1 MKILVAVKRVV
12 DAKIKVRPLPDHS
25 GVDVKL
31 AKMAMNPFDEI
42 AIEKAVTLRE
52 AGVADE
58 VVAVTVG
65 PLKAVDT
72 LRVAMAIGADRA
84 VHVRTDESL
93 EPLAVA
99 KVLRAVATVYTE
111 VIRDTP
117 LLLQLYFFYFLL
129 PDILPALKLSKFACI
144 TIALVINSGAY
155 MSEVFRSGI
164 QSIDRGQTEAARSLG
179 LSARQT
185 MMRIIL
191 PQAFKNVLPA
201 MCNEFVAVTKE
212 TSLASTFY
220 VGDLMTQYQ
229 TISGKTYLVIEP
241 LVIIGVIYF
250 VVTFSMSKLITVLE
264 RRLKNDD

>member
-1 MKILVAVKRVV
+1 M
-12 DAKIKVRPLPDHS
+12 
-25 GVDVKL
+25 L
-31 AKMAMNPFDEI
+31 ANIQRLLLKYGMNFLNGLGT
-42 AIEKAVTLRE
+42 TLLL
-52 AGVADE
+52 ALISV
-58 VVAVTVG
+58 
-65 PLKAVDT
+65 
-72 LRVAMAIGADRA
+72 AIGCVIGAF
-84 VHVRTDESL
+84 
-93 EPLAVA
+93 VA
-99 KVLRAVATVYTE
+99 IMRLSRSKVLNSIATVYTE
-111 VIRDTP
+111 IIRDTP

-129 PDILPALKLSKFACI
+129 PDLLPAMRLSKFTCI
-144 TIALVINSGAY
+144 AVALVINSGAY

-179 LSARQT
+179 LSASQT
-185 MMRIIL
+185 MTRIVL

-250 VVTFSMSKLITVLE
+250 VVTFTLSKLIAVLE
-264 RRLKNDD
+264 RRLKSGD

>member
-1 MKILVAVKRVV
+1 M
-12 DAKIKVRPLPDHS
+12 
-25 GVDVKL
+25 L
-31 AKMAMNPFDEI
+31 ANIQRLLLKYGMNFLNGLGT
-42 AIEKAVTLRE
+42 TLLL
-52 AGVADE
+52 ALISV
-58 VVAVTVG
+58 
-65 PLKAVDT
+65 
-72 LRVAMAIGADRA
+72 AIGCVIGAF
-84 VHVRTDESL
+84 
-93 EPLAVA
+93 VA
-99 KVLRAVATVYTE
+99 IMRLSRSKVLGGIATVYTE

-129 PDILPALKLSKFACI
+129 PDLLPAMRLSKFTCI
-144 TIALVINSGAY
+144 AVALVINSGAY

-164 QSIDRGQTEAARSLG
+164 QSVDRGQTEAARSLG
-179 LSARQT
+179 LSASQT
-185 MMRIIL
+185 MTRIVL

-250 VVTFSMSKLITVLE
+250 VVTFTMSKLISVLE
-264 RRLKNDD
+264 RRLKSGD

>member
-1 MKILVAVKRVV
+1 M
-12 DAKIKVRPLPDHS
+12 
-25 GVDVKL
+25 L
-31 AKMAMNPFDEI
+31 ANIQRLLLKYGMNFLNGLGT
-42 AIEKAVTLRE
+42 TLLL
-52 AGVADE
+52 ALISV
-58 VVAVTVG
+58 
-65 PLKAVDT
+65 
-72 LRVAMAIGADRA
+72 AIGCVIGAF
-84 VHVRTDESL
+84 
-93 EPLAVA
+93 VA
-99 KVLRAVATVYTE
+99 IMRLSRSKVLGGIATVYTE

-129 PDILPALKLSKFACI
+129 PDLLPAMRLSKFTCI
-144 TIALVINSGAY
+144 AVALVINSGAY

-179 LSARQT
+179 LSASQT
-185 MMRIIL
+185 MTRIVL

-250 VVTFSMSKLITVLE
+250 VVTFTMSKLIAVLE
-264 RRLKNDD
+264 RRLKADD

>member
-84 VHVRTDESL
+84 GSRPAPDESL

-99 KVLRAVATVYTE
+99 KVLRAVVE
-111 VIRDTP
+111 REKPDLV
-117 LLLQLYFFYFLL
+117 LLGKQ
-129 PDILPALKLSKFACI
+129 A
-144 TIALVINSGAY
+144 
-155 MSEVFRSGI
+155 
-164 QSIDRGQTEAARSLG
+164 IDDDANQTGQM
-179 LSARQT
+179 LSALCDMPLATFANEIVLEGGRWVVTRETDGGTQT
-185 MMRIIL
+185 VSLATPAVVTADLRL
-191 PQAFKNVLPA
+191 AEPRYVTLPA
-201 MCNEFVAVTKE
+201 MGKARKKPVEDIE
-212 TSLASTFY
+212 LAGLGIDTAPRIRILG
-220 VGDLMTQYQ
+220 VEEPPARKAGVMV
-229 TISGKTYLVIEP
+229 SGVDELVD
-241 LVIIGVIYF
+241 
-250 VVTFSMSKLITVLE
+250 
-264 RRLKNDD
+264 RLKNEAHVI

>member
-1 MKILVAVKRVV
+1 M
-12 DAKIKVRPLPDHS
+12 
-25 GVDVKL
+25 L
-31 AKMAMNPFDEI
+31 ANIQRLLLKYGMNFLNGLGT
-42 AIEKAVTLRE
+42 TLLL
-52 AGVADE
+52 ALISV
-58 VVAVTVG
+58 
-65 PLKAVDT
+65 
-72 LRVAMAIGADRA
+72 AIGCVIGAF
-84 VHVRTDESL
+84 
-93 EPLAVA
+93 VA
-99 KVLRAVATVYTE
+99 IMRLSRSKVLNGIATVYTE

-129 PDILPALKLSKFACI
+129 PDLLPAMRLSKFTCI
-144 TIALVINSGAY
+144 AVALVINSGAY

-164 QSIDRGQTEAARSLG
+164 QSVDRGQTEAARSLG
-179 LSARQT
+179 LSASQT
-185 MMRIIL
+185 LTRIVL

-250 VVTFSMSKLITVLE
+250 VVTFTMSKLIAVLE
-264 RRLKNDD
+264 RRLKSGD

>member
-1 MKILVAVKRVV
+1 M
-12 DAKIKVRPLPDHS
+12 
-25 GVDVKL
+25 L
-31 AKMAMNPFDEI
+31 ANIQRLLLKYGMNFLNGLGT
-42 AIEKAVTLRE
+42 TLLL
-52 AGVADE
+52 ALISV
-58 VVAVTVG
+58 
-65 PLKAVDT
+65 
-72 LRVAMAIGADRA
+72 AIGCVIGAF
-84 VHVRTDESL
+84 
-93 EPLAVA
+93 VA
-99 KVLRAVATVYTE
+99 IMRLSRSKVLNGIATVYTE

-129 PDILPALKLSKFACI
+129 PDLLPAMRLSKFTCI
-144 TIALVINSGAY
+144 AVALVINSGAY

-179 LSARQT
+179 LSASQT
-185 MMRIIL
+185 MTRIVL

-250 VVTFSMSKLITVLE
+250 VVTFTMSKLIAVLE
-264 RRLKNDD
+264 RRLKSGD